1 LATKDDIIDA
11 PLFKGAAKM
20 EVVKIVVNFL
30 KESICSETVADLM
43 IENYLVLD
51 FANGLQSSSYVVSLK

>member
-20 EVVKIVVNFL
+20 EVVKIDVNFL
-30 KESICSETVADLM
+30 KESICSETLADLM
-43 IENYLVLD
+43 IENCLVMS
-51 FANGLQSSSYVVSLK
+51 FGNGLQSPGYVVSI